1 MKHSRRYFLGAIS
14 TLSILPLS
22 MSNATNVHKAAILL
36 YSRSGNTAT
45 LADFIR
51 EQIQAPIFRISPKV
65 PYNADYSKMTD
76 GARAEVR
83 NGAYREL
90 ASPLPY
96 LSNYDTIF
104 LGSPYWWGSLSV
116 PMSSFLMKSPLD
128 GKNIFPFITSGSSSP
143 EGALERIKELCPHA
157 KIGQYFYVSG
167 TEAHQARQSITNWLK
182 TIGF

>member
-90 ASPLPY
+90 ASPLPD

-104 LGSPYWWGSLSV
+104 LGSPYWWGSFFR
-116 PMSSFLMKSPLD
+116 FL
-128 GKNIFPFITSGSSSP
+128 
-143 EGALERIKELCPHA
+143 
-157 KIGQYFYVSG
+157 
-167 TEAHQARQSITNWLK
+167 
-182 TIGF
+182 

>member
-90 ASPLPY
+90 ASPLPD
-96 LSNYDTIF
+96 LSNYDTKKFGCLGGRSWEPNPPSSNFSFFTELHFYHSFRTCIF
-104 LGSPYWWGSLSV
+104 SKKLSPA
-116 PMSSFLMKSPLD
+116 D
-128 GKNIFPFITSGSSSP
+128 RN
-143 EGALERIKELCPHA
+143 ACP
-157 KIGQYFYVSG
+157 
-167 TEAHQARQSITNWLK
+167 T
-182 TIGF
+182 